1 MKPTE
6 ATHKPKPV
14 PQQTKRTPETKADR
28 ERFERARKALYEYW
42 KLK

>member
-6 ATHKPKPV
+6 KTLKSRSVPPQPKPV
-14 PQQTKRTPETKADR
+14 PEDKMDR

>member
-6 ATHKPKPV
+6 STHNSKPV
-14 PQQTKRTPETKADR
+14 TQQTKPTPDTKADR
-28 ERFERARKALYEYW
+28 ERFERARKAVYEYW

>member
-6 ATHKPKPV
+6 STPKSKPV
-14 PQQTKRTPETKADR
+14 PQQSKPTPETKADR